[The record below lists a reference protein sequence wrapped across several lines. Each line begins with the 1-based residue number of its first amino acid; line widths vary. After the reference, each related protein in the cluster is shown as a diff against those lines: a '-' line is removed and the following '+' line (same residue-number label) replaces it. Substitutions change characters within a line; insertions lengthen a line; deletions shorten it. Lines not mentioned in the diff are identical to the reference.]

1 MHMNQKPG
9 AKVRG
14 FCAYSKYSATFL
26 LNLLRL
32 ILTYATNTL
41 YDAFSCRETE
51 TQRGQTLLSRFII
64 QIQIFQTYALFLHRF
79 LLSLQHQIL

>member
-41 YDAFSCRETE
+41 YDTISCRDTE
-51 TQRGQTLLSRFII
+51 VPDPIMSCN
-64 QIQIFQTYALFLHRF
+64 
-79 LLSLQHQIL
+79 SLI